1 MTQYPSIKPFLKWAG
16 GKDKLFNQ
24 LEIFLP
30 PEIKKG
36 EITNYYEPFLG
47 SGAVFFNLIKQ
58 QTFEKVVLSDIN
70 EELILVYTVIQ
81 NDVEELIQIL
91 DQLKSRYLQLSD
103 SDKEKFYY
111 DLRTA
116 YNYMRFNINYKKYSN
131 AWIPRAAQMI
141 FLNKTCYNGLY
152 RQNLRG
158 DFNVPFGK
166 NFSPPLYEYD
176 NMLLI
181 SSILKK
187 TNILISDFE
196 DILDQVPQDSFVY
209 LDPPY
214 RPISKTARFNDY
226 YKLGFNEKDNDRLMH
241 LLKILN
247 QNGVKFMLNN
257 SFKVNDEYVQKYY
270 SQYNIAFIKANRMMS
285 SIPNKRNKVSE
296 IVITNY

>member
-1 MTQYPSIKPFLKWAG
+1 
-16 GKDKLFNQ
+16 
-24 LEIFLP
+24 
-30 PEIKKG
+30 
-36 EITNYYEPFLG
+36 
-47 SGAVFFNLIKQ
+47 
-58 QTFEKVVLSDIN
+58 
-70 EELILVYTVIQ
+70 
-81 NDVEELIQIL
+81 
-91 DQLKSRYLQLSD
+91 
-103 SDKEKFYY
+103 
-111 DLRTA
+111 
-116 YNYMRFNINYKKYSN
+116 
-131 AWIPRAAQMI
+131 MI